1 MFLLGDGGVAL
12 ALAASG
18 AIYYADASCGVDAGK
33 LDCCGVEPDGEISS
47 DGELVEVG
55 DEVIVEGEVKSV
67 RK

>member
-1 MFLLGDGGVAL
+1 MFLLGDGGAAL

-18 AIYYADASCGVDAGK
+18 VIYYAEASCYVDAGK
-33 LDCCGVEPDGEISS
+33 LDCCGVEPDGEVSS

-55 DEVIVEGEVKSV
+55 DEVIVEVKLKSG